1 MTRKEALCAVIGGV
15 VGAVLVMAVG
25 SFAPLGA
32 QSEVA
37 DAEFGTITC
46 SKLVVRDN
54 RLMPIIRTEIDTFGV
69 NVSGKDGRSAELGAV
84 GLFVYG
90 KEGVGS
96 RALVIVGENGGAVR
110 VGKDGGG
117 SARMTITEDGGLV
130 TVHGKDGEGTAG
142 MGIDENGGAVSVHGK
157 DGEGT
162 AGMKIT
168 EYGGLVTVHGKD
180 GEGMAGMSIYKNG
193 GSVSVY
199 GKDGEGVAGMNIY
212 KNGGSVYVHR
222 KDGGGMARMEI
233 DEDGGSVYV
242 HGKGNSVRRAVMGV
256 NEYGN
261 GAVST
266 WDKNGYRLA
275 TLK

>member
-54 RLMPIIRTEIDTFGV
+54 RFSPIAVKTEIDTFGV
-69 NVSGKDGRSAELGAV
+69 NVSGKDGRRTTLGFAGV
-84 GLFVYG
+84 FVSG
-90 KEGVGS
+90 KEGKG
-96 RALVIVGENGGAVR
+96 RALVIVGEDGGSVR
-110 VGKDGGG
+110 VF
-117 SARMTITEDGGLV
+117 
-130 TVHGKDGEGTAG
+130 GKDGEGSAQ
-142 MGIDENGGAVSVHGK
+142 MVINDNGGSVAVRGK
-157 DGEGT
+157 DGEGS
-162 AGMKIT
+162 AK
-168 EYGGLVTVHGKD
+168 
-180 GEGMAGMSIYKNG
+180 MAINDNG
-193 GSVSVY
+193 GSV
-199 GKDGEGVAGMNIY
+199 A
-212 KNGGSVYVHR
+212 
-222 KDGGGMARMEI
+222 
-233 DEDGGSVYV
+233 V
-242 HGKGNSVRRAVMGV
+242 HGKGNTDSRAVMGV

-266 WDKNGYRLA
+266 WDKNGYRLT